1 MRTFYAFPAVLVVG
15 LAMSGGA
22 SAQGVGAFSYQ
33 KQWWPKAAM
42 TPHLYVGSGAAYGY
56 AGPSG
61 PDLWNDTRA
70 WWLDYQQDSFPSP
83 PAVTAISNSQR
94 PS

>member
-33 KQWWPKAAM
+33 KQWWPEAVT
-42 TPHLYVGSGAAYGY
+42 TPTGKRIGSGQAYAY

-61 PDLWNDTRA
+61 PDLWNDPRA
-70 WWLDYQQDSFPSP
+70 WWPDYHQNSVLYQYVPS
-83 PAVTAISNSQR
+83 SR
-94 PS
+94 DR